1 MGLDAVPTFRTS
13 VLFLGIIFKY
23 RVVLS
28 MSEREIVLSLVLLVT
43 VAVSIPAVMVLGEDI
58 IRDEP
63 TPTGGVPFEDS
74 LQTIINGL
82 DWFFSAIE
90 TWFGVAY

>member
-1 MGLDAVPTFRTS
+1 
-13 VLFLGIIFKY
+13 
-23 RVVLS
+23 

-58 IRDEP
+58 TRDET

-82 DWFFSAIE
+82 DWAFSAME
-90 TWFGVAY
+90 TWFGLSN

>member
-1 MGLDAVPTFRTS
+1 
-13 VLFLGIIFKY
+13 
-23 RVVLS
+23 
-28 MSEREIVLSLVLLVT
+28 MSNEEIVLSLVLLVT

-58 IRDEP
+58 MRDEI

-82 DWFFSAIE
+82 DWFFSEIE
-90 TWFGVAY
+90 TWFGLSK